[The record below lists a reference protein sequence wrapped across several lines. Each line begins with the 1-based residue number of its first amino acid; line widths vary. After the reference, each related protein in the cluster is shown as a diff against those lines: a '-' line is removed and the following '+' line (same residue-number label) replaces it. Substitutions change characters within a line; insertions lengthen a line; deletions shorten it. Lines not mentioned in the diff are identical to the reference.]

1 MYTNTDVC
9 NLKFFKMEDGPRL
22 EERDLPRE
30 TGCVRSHVRDKS
42 DDWTEEKQAVREG
55 SGAEHMGC

>member
-1 MYTNTDVC
+1 
-9 NLKFFKMEDGPRL
+9 MEDGPRL